1 MLFDIV
7 AIALFCELVTVHAP
21 ENWLLTLFLHLDLQ
35 CHGFLAVSVVY
46 LTFAT
51 LAEPHL
57 DVKTLQSV
65 MGHSDIQTTMNRYT
79 HPQERNIIQ
88 AVNTL
93 SEVFSA

>member
-1 MLFDIV
+1 M
-7 AIALFCELVTVHAP
+7 VTAKGQANVGANRKVIDVHGATP
-21 ENWLLTLFLHLDLQ
+21 HVLRH
-35 CHGFLAVSVVY
+35 
-46 LTFAT
+46 TFAT

-88 AVNTL
+88 AVSTL
-93 SEVFSA
+93 SDVFSV